1 MLDISKA
8 KELIDNADVVSFDIF
23 DTLIRRN
30 VDSPLGVF
38 HLMKGA
44 AHELSGGHVSDFR
57 SVRVKAEKAA
67 LEKARERGVQEV
79 TFDEIY
85 REIKELTGIDD
96 ATAAQ
101 IQALEVE
108 TELRCVH
115 PRVVGLDLLRYA
127 KMRKKRIILASDM
140 YLPRSAIE
148 RLLNQAGIGVPGV
161 LYLSNELMKTKRE
174 GDLFRHIVE
183 DLGVHPSEMAHF
195 GDNPKGDVSSPK
207 ELGIAAFYIPRSI
220 LNYRESSDFGK
231 RLTLAA
237 KKHWSLTKSVVDAM
251 ISDRFFDNVSRRS
264 LDSFFRGD
272 PFQFGYATLGPMML
286 GLSFWLYREAK
297 ADGVRKLY
305 FLSRDGLVMKR
316 VFDELFPLEECGLET
331 EYLYCS
337 RRMARVPLIRNRF
350 DLLQAIARPI
360 HSRTLGNWL
369 EANYGISADE
379 VDAELFELHGFD
391 GPDAIIDNNVDRD
404 ALAALIRQLEDRL
417 LEIAAEERSALVRYL
432 GHKGVGAEKH
442 AVVDIGYAGTMQEA
456 LSNLLGK
463 SLKGYYLAVFGTSSG
478 VNNQLDLKGFVSQ
491 HGADNNPALGIC
503 THRFVY
509 ESLICSSEDTVIRMA
524 ETPNGFAPIAKPS
537 EVDWTRKC
545 FVDYAHSG
553 AVSLAKEYKA
563 SSPIAPEDSILS
575 PEASTLAFDLYLR
588 EPMPKD
594 VSLLYGISF
603 EDIYGVTS
611 TRYLAADPAM
621 RKSLQPSQII
631 WKESLKVKP
640 PPVSAPAPEKMAEP
654 PAKVAETAAKTA
666 LARNDFVVA
675 AENFLKAYE
684 LSPNR
689 PNYLRAAGEAYFKAG
704 NKRLALEK
712 LNDYQKLNTGNKRVK
727 ARLWVIRFPL
737 LAKIIGD
744 QEFVLQ

>member
-1 MLDISKA
+1 MLDITKA
-8 KELIDNADVVSFDIF
+8 KELIDRANVVSFDIF
-23 DTLIRRN
+23 DTLIRRT

-44 AHELSGGHVSDFR
+44 AYELSSGHVSDFR

-67 LEKARERGVQEV
+67 LEKARERGVEEI

-96 ATAAQ
+96 ATAAR

-115 PRVVGLDLLRYA
+115 ARVAGRDLLHYA
-127 KMRKKRIILASDM
+127 KMRKKRAILASDM

-174 GDLFRHIVE
+174 GDLFRHILD
-183 DLGVHPSEMAHF
+183 DLRVHPSAMVHF

-207 ELGIAAFYIPRSI
+207 ELGIETFYIPRSI
-220 LNYRESSDFGK
+220 LNYRESSEFGK

-251 ISDRFFDNVSRRS
+251 IADRFFDDVSKRS

-272 PFQFGYATLGPMML
+272 PFQFGYAALGPMML
-286 GLSFWLYREAK
+286 GLSFWLHREAK
-297 ADGVRKLY
+297 ADGIRRLY

-316 VFDELFPLEECGLET
+316 VFDELFPSAEYGIET

-337 RRMARVPLIRNRF
+337 RRMARVPLMRNRF
-350 DLLQAIARPI
+350 DLLQVIARPI

-369 EANYGISADE
+369 EANYGMSPDE
-379 VDAELFELHGFD
+379 VEAELFELHGFE
-391 GPDAIIDNNVDRD
+391 GPGAIINNNVDRD
-404 ALAALIRQLEDRL
+404 ALAALIQQLEGRL
-417 LEIAAEERSALVRYL
+417 LEIAAEERSHLVRYL
-432 GHKGVGAEKH
+432 EHKGVGAGRH
-442 AVVDIGYAGTMQEA
+442 AVVDIGYAGTMQES
-456 LSNLLGK
+456 LSSLLGK

-478 VNNQLDLKGFVSQ
+478 VKNQQDLKGFVSQ
-491 HGADNNPALGIC
+491 HGADDNPALGIC

-509 ESLICSSEDTVIRMA
+509 ESLVCSSEDTVIRVA
-524 ETPNGFAPIAKPS
+524 ETPNGFEPIARS
-537 EVDWTRKC
+537 SDVDWGRKC

-553 AVSLAKEYKA
+553 AVALAKEYKA
-563 SSPIAPEDSILS
+563 NSPIAPEDSFLS

-603 EDIYGVTS
+603 EDLYGVTS
-611 TRYLAADPAM
+611 TRYLAAGPAT

-640 PPVSAPAPEKMAEP
+640 PPVKAPVPKVAEP
-654 PAKVAETAAKTA
+654 PAKAAETAAKKA
-666 LARNDFVVA
+666 LANNEFVVA
-675 AENFLKAYE
+675 AENFIRAYK
-684 LSPNR
+684 LSPDR
-689 PNYLRAAGEAYFKAG
+689 PNYLRAAGEAYLKAG
-704 NKRLALEK
+704 EKRLALEK
-712 LNDYQKLNTGNKRVK
+712 LNEYQKLNPGNKRVK
-727 ARLWVIRFPL
+727 ARQWVIRFPP